1 MKDKQ
6 KLARITQGVLLLFTL
21 VCGGGCTKGLK
32 MEIFPPVREAT
43 ILVDYTVGEVREAS
57 PGEIVLE
64 VGSAVKYKIF
74 VPKAEHEIDEIS
86 LKVNSGTVPKIFQL
100 HLVPEQRWNVLHQTP
115 EDNGII
121 IEHSSGPLSQTAPKR
136 GRIGV

>member
-21 VCGGGCTKGLK
+21 VCGGGCTKG
-32 MEIFPPVREAT
+32 MEIFSPVREAT
-43 ILVDYTVGEVREAS
+43 VLVNYTVGEVREAS
-57 PGEIVLE
+57 PGEIVLK
-64 VGSAVKYKIF
+64 VGSAVKHKIF
-74 VPKAEHEIDEIS
+74 VPKVEHKIDEIS
-86 LKVNSGTVPKIFQL
+86 IEVIGVDGYEKIFQL